1 MNRIALLGQPNSGK
15 STVFNALTLS
25 RQHVGNWP
33 GKTVEKKDGSY
44 TWKNVEY
51 TLTDL
56 PGSYSLSGNSDE
68 EIITENY
75 IKNGEADLVCVLVDA
90 SQLERSMYMLAEFA
104 VLDTP
109 AVLLLN
115 MMDVADLQGKKIDA
129 DKLNKNLGIPVLPFT
144 AAEDKDYDKLKDL
157 FVKELADPHKLSSV
171 PEKADDKD
179 VKEAVNAKYVWIEK
193 MLNGVTENN
202 DRHYVL
208 HKWDKILL
216 SPVKGKIVCIAIV
229 FLGFLMAMMICI
241 PFMGIGSM
249 LPGLL
254 NKPIADFL
262 NSFNVHP
269 WLVSIFSL
277 LIPNTLY
284 FALSMA
290 AFVFGV
296 NIVFGF
302 LEEVG
307 FLARTAYQFD
317 NVLSKLGLQGK
328 AVAPMLM
335 GLGCTIG
342 CASGTRVM
350 DNWGQKMLA
359 MAIVWAVPCGSIW
372 SVAPVVSSM
381 FFPAWGTILVCIGIM
396 AYVFFMMWVVSK
408 VFGNTL
414 APIESRTG
422 MIMELPPYHKA
433 HWKHI
438 IKEAFFKAF
447 DIFKRALRTV
457 LLISLIFWVFS
468 YTSTGNVEDSL
479 LYKVGTVIE
488 PVTRIFG
495 LGWRTFV
502 AFLSSAFAKEAVL
515 GVLNALF
522 VGQGNVM
529 DITFN
534 ANKAAVDTSLLA
546 ASMTSVVS
554 KPEALAFIFACT
566 FNIPCVMALFTTY
579 RESHSFKWTAR
590 VALFY
595 IGTALLLS
603 FVVYHVSSL
612 VLH

>member
-15 STVFNALTLS
+15 STVFNALTGS

-33 GKTVEKKDGSY
+33 GKTVEKKDGYY
-44 TWKNVEY
+44 TYKDTRYMV
-51 TLTDL
+51 TDL

-68 EIITENY
+68 EIITENC
-75 IKNGEADLVCVLVDA
+75 IRNKEADLICILVDA

-104 VLDTP
+104 AMDAP

-115 MMDVADLQGKKIDA
+115 MMDVAKSQGKQIDA
-129 DKLNKNLGIPVLPFT
+129 EKLSKHLGIPVLPFT
-144 AAEDKDYDKLKDL
+144 AADDKDYDLLKEL
-157 FVKELADPHKLSSV
+157 FAKELAKPHKLGSV
-171 PEKADDKD
+171 PKVTDRDAKKAS
-179 VKEAVNAKYVWIEK
+179 EAKYAWISE
-193 MLNGVTENN
+193 MLHGVT
-202 DRHYVL
+202 DHKKDPFSL
-208 HKWDKILL
+208 DKWDRILL
-216 SPVKGKIVCIAIV
+216 SPVKGKIICIAVV
-229 FLGFLMAMMICI
+229 FLGFLAAMLICI
-241 PFMGIGSM
+241 PFMSIGSM
-249 LPGLL
+249 LPKLL

-262 NSFNVHP
+262 NGLNVHP

-302 LEEVG
+302 LEEIG

-328 AVAPMLM
+328 AVAPLLM

-342 CASGTRVM
+342 GASGTRVM
-350 DNWGQKMLA
+350 DNWGQRMLA

-381 FFPAWGTILVCIGIM
+381 FFPAWGTMLVCIGILT
-396 AYVFFMMWVVSK
+396 YVVFMMWLVSK
-408 VFGNTL
+408 VFGNAL
-414 APIESRTG
+414 APKEQRSG

-438 IKEAFFKAF
+438 IKEAFLKAF

-457 LLISLIFWVFS
+457 LLISLIFWIFS
-468 YTSTGNVEDSL
+468 YTSSGNVEDSL
-479 LYKVGTVIE
+479 LYKIGTAIE

-495 LGWRTFV
+495 MGWRTFV

-522 VGQGNVM
+522 VGQGNIA

-534 ANKAAVDTSLLA
+534 ANKTAVDTSLLA
-546 ASMTSVVS
+546 MSMNSMVS
-554 KPEALAFIFACT
+554 KAEALAFIFACT

-595 IGTALLLS
+595 VGSALLLS
-603 FVVYHVSSL
+603 CIIYHIAAL
-612 VLH
+612 FL

>member
-104 VLDTP
+104 ALDTP

-129 DKLNKNLGIPVLPFT
+129 DKLSKNLGIPVLPFT

-342 CASGTRVM
+342 GASGTRVM

-438 IKEAFFKAF
+438 IKEAFYKAF

>member
-15 STVFNALTLS
+15 STVFNTLTGS

-33 GKTVEKKDGSY
+33 GKTVEKKDGTY
-44 TWKNVEY
+44 TYKGVKYEV
-51 TLTDL
+51 TDL

-68 EIITENY
+68 EIITENC
-75 IKNGEADLVCVLVDA
+75 IRQKEADLVCVLVDA

-104 VLDTP
+104 QLDAP
-109 AVLLLN
+109 AILLLN
-115 MMDVADLQGKKIDA
+115 MMDVAQSQGKKIDA
-129 DKLNKNLGIPVLPFT
+129 EKLSDHLGIPVLPFT
-144 AAEDKDYDKLKDL
+144 AADGKDYDKLKDL
-157 FVKELADPHKLSSV
+157 FEKELKDSHKLASVPKINDQQSVKEIAK
-171 PEKADDKD
+171 
-179 VKEAVNAKYVWIEK
+179 AKYEWIGK
-193 MLNGVTENN
+193 MLEGVTEN
-202 DRHYVL
+202 DESHFKL
-208 HKWDKILL
+208 HKWDRILL
-216 SPVKGKIVCIAIV
+216 SPVKGKIICIAVV
-229 FLGFLMAMMICI
+229 FVGFLAAMMICI
-241 PFMGIGSM
+241 PFMSIGSM
-249 LPGLL
+249 LPKLL

-262 NSFNVHP
+262 NGLNVHP

-302 LEEVG
+302 LEEIG

-342 CASGTRVM
+342 GASGTRVM

-372 SVAPVVSSM
+372 SVAPVIASM
-381 FFPAWGTILVCIGIM
+381 FFPAWGTILVCIGILV
-396 AYVFFMMWVVSK
+396 YVIFMMWLVSK

-414 APIESRTG
+414 APKESRTG

-438 IKEAFFKAF
+438 IKEAFLKAF

-457 LLISLIFWVFS
+457 TLISLVFWIFS

-495 LGWRTFV
+495 MGWRTFV

-522 VGQGNVM
+522 ITQGNVA

-534 ANKAAVDTSLLA
+534 ANKAAVDTSMLA
-546 ASMTSVVS
+546 ASMNSLVS

-579 RESHSFKWTAR
+579 RESHSLKWTAR

-595 IGTALLLS
+595 IGSALLLS
-603 FVVYHVSSL
+603 CVVYHVASL
-612 VLH
+612 FLH